1 MADYNV
7 TVNQTQYT
15 ATVTQ
20 SGITVN
26 VQPVTYTVTTG
37 GTQGPP
43 GPPGTSNVDLQVV
56 DMENKQGSTV
66 YKGQPVAIHASGSG
80 FVLASDTIG
89 SHAVGLAYQD
99 TPNTTVDGVITVGIL
114 ENTDW
119 TNAVG
124 STNLTPGSKYYLG
137 PTAGTL
143 TTTPPSSANKINQLV
158 GVAVSSS
165 KLSLILH
172 PIIIRR

>member
-7 TVNQTQYT
+7 TVNQ
-15 ATVTQ
+15 
-20 SGITVN
+20 S
-26 VQPVTYTVTTG
+26 TYTVTTG

-43 GPPGTSNVDLQVV
+43 GPPGAGNVDLQVV

-66 YKGQPVAIHASGSG
+66 YKGQPVAVHSSGSG

-89 SHAVGLAYQD
+89 FHAVGIAYQD
-99 TPNTTVDGVITVGIL
+99 TPNTTVDGVLTVGIL

-119 TNAVG
+119 TATVG
-124 STNLTPGSKYYLG
+124 ATSLTPGAKYYLG
-137 PTAGTL
+137 STAGTL
-143 TTTPPSSANKINQLV
+143 ITTPPSSANKVSQLV